1 MRDARSGATIT
12 SKAMLLC
19 MTAHSTGEGQMNNLT
34 IAVIAIAVAQALTI
48 LLTIG
53 RDREIKKLRELVTQQ
68 RLCISEIKGWLLRER
83 IELAQ
88 PRRIKPDRIP
98 TREAPEIKV
107 PEITAPEIVPKI
119 KAPEI
124 KVLEPTITPKDTT
137 EGRPTK
143 PDREPIPDDMKA
155 PVSALSSE
163 AAKTLRELLA
173 TVQPHTA

>member
-68 RLCISEIKGWLLRER
+68 RLCISEIKGWLLRDR
-83 IELAQ
+83 IEPAQ
-88 PRRIKPDRIP
+88 PRR
-98 TREAPEIKV
+98 
-107 PEITAPEIVPKI
+107 
-119 KAPEI
+119 
-124 KVLEPTITPKDTT
+124 
-137 EGRPTK
+137 
-143 PDREPIPDDMKA
+143 
-155 PVSALSSE
+155 
-163 AAKTLRELLA
+163 
-173 TVQPHTA
+173 

>member
-12 SKAMLLC
+12 SKAMLSC

-88 PRRIKPDRIP
+88 PRRMTPDP

-107 PEITAPEIVPKI
+107 PEITAPEIVSEITAPEVVLGSKAPKI
-119 KAPEI
+119 KALENKVPE
-124 KVLEPTITPKDTT
+124 P
-137 EGRPTK
+137 
-143 PDREPIPDDMKA
+143 
-155 PVSALSSE
+155 
-163 AAKTLRELLA
+163 AKTLRDLLA
-173 TVQPHTA
+173 TVQPLTTR